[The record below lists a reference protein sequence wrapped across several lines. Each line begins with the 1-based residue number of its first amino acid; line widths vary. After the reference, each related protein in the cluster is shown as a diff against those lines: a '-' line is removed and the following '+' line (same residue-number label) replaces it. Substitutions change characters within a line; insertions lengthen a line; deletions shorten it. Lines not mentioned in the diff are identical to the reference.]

1 MSVPEPRSPL
11 TTYGKRGRQGAA
23 TDHPLGIAEARL
35 SIVQIQARK
44 GRGADA
50 SAAFESHFGGPL
62 PPPGRFSRTAEVSAV
77 SIGPDTWLVTAPFV
91 TEGALASRV
100 ETALAGL
107 AAITDQSHGKT
118 ALRISGEKSRAML
131 EKGCRVDLHPR
142 SFGVGSAAVTPID
155 HVTVVLAQ
163 TDEAPTYYLIAP
175 STLVRSL
182 LDFLTASAGEY
193 GYTLG

>member
-11 TTYGKRGRQGAA
+11 TTYGKRGRQGAPS
-23 TDHPLGIAEARL
+23 DHPIGIAEANL
-35 SIVQIQARK
+35 AIVQVQARR
-44 GRGADA
+44 GRGAEA
-50 SAAFESHFGGPL
+50 AAAFQAQFGSAL
-62 PPPGRFSRTAEVSAV
+62 PAPGRFVHTTNASAV
-77 SIGPDTWLVTAPFV
+77 CIGPDTWLVTAPFV
-91 TEGALASRV
+91 SEGALAQRLES
-100 ETALAGL
+100 ALSGI

-118 ALRISGEKSRAML
+118 ALRISGEKARAML